1 MNQSKEMVENLLRL
15 AEKIPVPFSFWLKT
29 LPLMSKSE
37 VTFRVG
43 KVMEPSAPSLLGS
56 NLRGERF
63 QLKDLKLHQHSKHG
77 DILNSLAPRSPSS
90 THRNLFVNQENYNLD

>member
-1 MNQSKEMVENLLRL
+1 MANATRMIMNQSKEMVENLLRL

-63 QLKDLKLHQHSKHG
+63 QLKVKRSKITPALEARGYFGFIGSSLTELHS
-77 DILNSLAPRSPSS
+77 
-90 THRNLFVNQENYNLD
+90 